1 MVAIGPL
8 VKKKEKKK
16 QGTSPTKIKKSK
28 NKSRGQNR
36 KWTFLKMS
44 KNENLKIVLKKTL
57 QKTLRDHTGHVF
69 VSPMDPY
76 VTIRKICIFGL
87 FFWCGTQ
94 LL

>member
-1 MVAIGPL
+1 MVAIGPML
-8 VKKKEKKK
+8 KKKEKKEK
-16 QGTSPTKIKKSK
+16 GLSQQNQKSK

-44 KNENLKIVLKKTL
+44 KNENPKIVLKKTL
-57 QKTLRDHTGHVF
+57 QNHLSDHTCHIF

-87 FFWCGTQ
+87 FWVCG
-94 LL
+94 